1 MLARKFLWL
10 VFALGVWSCRSPEKA
25 KVPLAGTAFD
35 RLSDYGLFVGP
46 MAELR
51 AAEAVHAYEVNTP
64 LFSDYAEK
72 ARFIRLP
79 ESSSATF
86 SSSGAFDFPEGTVV
100 VKNFFYGEGVNRK
113 IIETRILH
121 RSSAGW
127 EAWPYVWNEEQ
138 TDAFLEIAGD
148 YQKVR
153 VLNAAGESLELD
165 YMVPNKNQCK
175 NCHDWS
181 GNLQPIGLQAKHLNR
196 DYAYP
201 DGEKNQLVQWEGL
214 GLLEG
219 FASEDILPMA
229 LWEPES
235 RDHLNLRARSY
246 LDINCGH
253 CHNPQGSAK
262 NSGLNLLMEENKPT
276 ALGVNKPPVA
286 AGKGSGGLQF
296 SIVPGHPEASILY
309 YRMAST
315 DPGAMMPEL
324 GRKLMHEEGLELI
337 KDWILAMED

>member
-1 MLARKFLWL
+1 MLPRIFLWIGCIL
-10 VFALGVWSCRSPEKA
+10 CVWSCKGPETA
-25 KVPLAGTAFD
+25 KVPEAGKAFD
-35 RLSDYGLFVGP
+35 RLSEYGLFEGP
-46 MAELR
+46 LAALQ
-51 AAEAVHAYEVNTP
+51 AAEAVLPYDVNTP

-79 ESSSATF
+79 QSTSASFRST
-86 SSSGAFDFPEGTVV
+86 GPLDFPEGTVV
-100 VKNFFYGEGVNRK
+100 AKNFFYGEGANRR

-121 RSSAGW
+121 KSSAGW

-153 VLNAAGESLELD
+153 VATATGESLELD

-181 GNLQPIGLQAKHLNR
+181 GGMQPIGLQAKHLNR

-201 DGEKNQLVQWEGL
+201 EGEQNQLIQWEAL
-214 GLLEG
+214 GLLNDFEPEG
-219 FASEDILPMA
+219 VLAMA
-229 LWEPES
+229 LWEPEA

-262 NSGLNLLMEENKPT
+262 NSGLNLLMEENRST

-286 AGKGSGGLQF
+286 AGRGSGGLQY
-296 SIVPGHPEASILY
+296 SIVPGHPDASILY

-324 GRKLMHEEGLELI
+324 GRKLMHKEGLELI